1 MFEVDFSWR
10 REIPSLADLSCGLQ
24 ATMVTVDE
32 AADDIPAEEG
42 GEWDEEEEGWR
53 VVAVGMVN
61 GEGCWVC
68 ICLYDVSK

>member
-1 MFEVDFSWR
+1 
-10 REIPSLADLSCGLQ
+10 
-24 ATMVTVDE
+24 MVTVDE

>member
-1 MFEVDFSWR
+1 
-10 REIPSLADLSCGLQ
+10 
-24 ATMVTVDE
+24 MVTVDE

-61 GEGCWVC
+61 VVRVLG
-68 ICLYDVSK
+68 LYLFV